1 MWGGWQWSFRC
12 LDDVM
17 NESTTWTSSCQCQ
30 PVILLCATVSQAP
43 LRNMQNPCSGIY
55 LLAINPIHWNL
66 CKVAGTLLLVNCFI
80 SSWKFSLRLAKFL
93 CKSWVI
99 FGLMQSFWPKHRVWP
114 VAYSNDS
121 GRVKKGK
128 HLNLFA
134 KASILA
140 KNKHKGSQFG
150 NLVWRAM
157 ICWNFASVEAKSFGP
172 FQSRIPLTQK
182 VCQYLWWVTR
192 YNTSVYSS
200 PGVYRARL
208 MRQSYHLPQINRP
221 PSFKMSSISR
231 LSRSNMWEMNS

>member
-66 CKVAGTLLLVNCFI
+66 CKVAGSLLLVNRFI
-80 SSWKFSLRLAKFL
+80 SSWKFSLRLARFL
-93 CKSWVI
+93 TKSWVI
-99 FGLMQSFWPKHRVWP
+99 FGLMQSFWP

-121 GRVKKGK
+121 ERVKKGK

-134 KASILA
+134 NASILA
-140 KNKHKGSQFG
+140 KRLYTRGLRESSMEGDCLFKFSICRSQIF
-150 NLVWRAM
+150 W
-157 ICWNFASVEAKSFGP
+157 
-172 FQSRIPLTQK
+172 
-182 VCQYLWWVTR
+182 
-192 YNTSVYSS
+192 
-200 PGVYRARL
+200 
-208 MRQSYHLPQINRP
+208 
-221 PSFKMSSISR
+221 
-231 LSRSNMWEMNS
+231 